1 MWSWVGVDLAPCNQF
16 AHAQSPSQA
25 WIYKNVYERLN
36 VLSATSGEEYKRL
49 IKKSTFLN
57 EWKGRKTVL

>member
-36 VLSATSGEEYKRL
+36 VLSATSGEECKRL
-49 IKKSTFLN
+49 VKKYTFLN
-57 EWKGRKTVL
+57 Q